1 MIIIGQTTQKK
12 GFSGF
17 LNSVQRK
24 GASRGGRVG
33 KFFSSWNARS
43 DRKQFKKTHTMGF

>member
-1 MIIIGQTTQKK
+1 
-12 GFSGF
+12 
-17 LNSVQRK
+17 VQRK

-43 DRKQFKKTHTMGF
+43 DRKQFKKNHTMGF